1 MSNLTMINLEV
12 GSWMQLTFISKLL
25 SKKPVFKEGFLVLC
39 RFSCDSCD
47 TSFKGCASIILQFP
61 YVLPIKPELQASSED
76 GRHRAGLPTN
86 KARAEVILRSP
97 CAARA

>member
-47 TSFKGCASIILQFP
+47 TSLRD
-61 YVLPIKPELQASSED
+61 VLPLFFSFLMSRPSNLNDRHHRRMED
-76 GRHRAGLPTN
+76 TEPAFPQTKREPR
-86 KARAEVILRSP
+86 
-97 CAARA
+97 